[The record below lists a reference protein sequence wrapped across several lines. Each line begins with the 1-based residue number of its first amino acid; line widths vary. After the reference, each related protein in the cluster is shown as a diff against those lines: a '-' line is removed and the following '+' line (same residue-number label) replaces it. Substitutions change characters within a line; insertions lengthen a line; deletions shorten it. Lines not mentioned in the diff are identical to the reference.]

1 MYMILKFCLIY
12 LVIFPA
18 AGILS
23 AALWKIYYHDD
34 STEKED

>member
-12 LVIFPA
+12 FVIFPA
-18 AGILS
+18 AGFLS

-34 STEKED
+34 SNERR